1 MLIHGKL
8 VRLTRPQDEGNGY
21 AMFWFLVTE
30 DIECNEKHQ
39 VLCRGIIPM
48 AIPGIPLELGVV
60 QANGYVYDIQ
70 KSKIYSDTRE
80 NSLFFL
86 QDIKGVSA
94 KTANMLLYK
103 LDGNIMKLLDMN
115 ADEFFKHI
123 KRSKVYRDALM
134 EKLRSDGAQ

>member
-21 AMFWFLVTE
+21 AMFWLLVTE

-39 VLCRGIIPM
+39 VLCRGVIPM
-48 AIPGIPLELGVV
+48 AIPGIPLELEVV
-60 QANGYVYDIQ
+60 QTNGYVYDIQ

-80 NSLFFL
+80 SSLFFL

-94 KTANMLLYK
+94 KTANMLLDK

-115 ADEFFKHI
+115 VDEFF
-123 KRSKVYRDALM
+123 
-134 EKLRSDGAQ
+134 